1 MDKEHSADDM
11 LAMYARGEVML
22 DDEGFKNFFAE
33 KLREGDRRM
42 SSMES
47 NIQEL
52 RGQMAANTLI
62 TAEGKTE
69 IREVLDILRAVKG
82 GLKVI
87 GVLGAAVKWV
97 AAVAAAGLT
106 LYSAWKGV
114 LPWSK

>member
-1 MDKEHSADDM
+1 MSDD
-11 LAMYARGEVML
+11 A
-22 DDEGFKNFFAE
+22 FNNFLAE

-42 SSMES
+42 SSLES
-47 NIQEL
+47 SMQEL

-62 TAEGKTE
+62 TAEGKGE

-87 GVLGAAVKWV
+87 GVIGAVVKWSAAVVV
-97 AAVAAAGLT
+97 AGVT
-106 LYSAWKGV
+106 LYSAWKGE

>member
-1 MDKEHSADDM
+1 MMDDAS
-11 LAMYARGEVML
+11 
-22 DDEGFKNFFAE
+22 FKDFFAE

-42 SSMES
+42 SSMEAS
-47 NIQEL
+47 MQEL

-62 TAEGKTE
+62 TAEGKGE

-87 GVLGAAVKWV
+87 GVLGAVVKWA

-106 LYSAWKGV
+106 LYTIWKGGG
-114 LPWSK
+114 PWSK